1 VTPAQIKRARDK
13 YYGNEWAMPPECDPL
28 CLARSCYQ
36 KYEKKGSFS
45 VGRGYNSYNA
55 DMFDPVCCSRMC
67 RGCPT
72 VAGKRPE
79 PEEDTVR
86 TLLERKGM
94 PRKISSALREWL
106 QAATKDQ
113 EVGK

>member
-1 VTPAQIKRARDK
+1 
-13 YYGNEWAMPPECDPL
+13 
-28 CLARSCYQ
+28 
-36 KYEKKGSFS
+36 
-45 VGRGYNSYNA
+45 
-55 DMFDPVCCSRMC
+55 MC